1 MDGSAA
7 GNGSAGFALLF
18 TLFAFFLPI
27 LFYFPPVPPS
37 KRDALLETHSPVGLG
52 PSSASGL
59 PGKRTTRTRTGRG
72 AAEDDAEGDAK
83 GGGGPRIRSLWIYP
97 LKSCRGIE
105 VRQSKVLPTGLEFD
119 RLYALAQLKESPSSP
134 SPSAAGRGEKASET
148 KGERRRSW
156 HFITQRQFPL
166 LATVEVDLFVPDA
179 AKRRPRAGQQQQQ
192 QQPPSSDAPDAP
204 DAPFLLVR
212 FPWREPGLLGLVF
225 GHLGAKLA
233 RGWRARPEKEFVLP
247 VAFPSPAEAEARGYA
262 YEDLTIWRDTVPAL
276 NMTADLA
283 PELARYLGV
292 AGPLGLFR
300 VDPARPREVY
310 RCAPSRQAAGYQP
323 VTGFQDAYP
332 LHLLNLASVRDLD
345 AKVDKDED
353 FRELDPRR
361 FRANIIVDGDESPY
375 DEESWKKIRFKP
387 GPESKRGAST
397 FHVSC
402 RTVRCKMPNVDQD
415 TGYRHPVQP
424 DKALRKFRE
433 VDAGAKHMGCLGM
446 QLTPLFPRTDAPE
459 SMESWV
465 EVGMSVEVLER
476 GDHLYI
482 PQ

>member
-1 MDGSAA
+1 MDRSTA
-7 GNGSAGFALLF
+7 GGGSAGFALLF

-27 LFYFPPVPPS
+27 LVYFPPVPPS
-37 KRDALLETHSPVGLG
+37 KRDALLETHSPVGVG
-52 PSSASGL
+52 PSASGL
-59 PGKRTTRTRTGRG
+59 RGKRLTSTRTGTGTRTGRG
-72 AAEDDAEGDAK
+72 AAEDDAEN
-83 GGGGPRIRSLWIYP
+83 GGPRIRSLWIYP

-105 VRQSKVLPTGLEFD
+105 VRQSRVLPTGLEFD
-119 RLYALAQLKESPSSP
+119 RLYTFAQLKEGP
-134 SPSAAGRGEKASET
+134 SPSASAAGRAGKTGGEE
-148 KGERRRSW
+148 GDGRHRSW

-166 LATVEVDLFVPDA
+166 LATVEVELFVPDP
-179 AKRRPRAGQQQQQ
+179 AKRRPPRAGQH
-192 QQPPSSDAPDAP
+192 PDAP

-212 FPWREPGLLGLVF
+212 FPWREPGLAGLVL
-225 GHLGAKLA
+225 GRLGAKLA

-247 VAFPSPAEAEARGYA
+247 VAFPAPAEAKARGYA
-262 YEDLTIWRDTVPAL
+262 RERLTIWRDTVPAL
-276 NMTADLA
+276 NMTADLP
-283 PELARYLGV
+283 PELARYLGTS
-292 AGPLGLFR
+292 APLGLFR
-300 VDPARPREVY
+300 VDPASPREVR

-345 AKVDKDED
+345 TKIDKDD
-353 FRELDPRR
+353 GFRELDPRR
-361 FRANIIVDGDESPY
+361 FRANIIVDGDGPPY
-375 DEESWKKIRFKP
+375 DEDSWKKIRFKP
-387 GPESKRGAST
+387 GPESKRDAST

-415 TGYRHPVQP
+415 TGHRHPVQP

-433 VDAGAKHMGCLGM
+433 VDAGARHMGCLGM
-446 QLTPLFPRTDAPE
+446 QLTPLFPGTDALE
-459 SMESWV
+459 HMESWV